1 MNRGPYVEVNMS
13 EYLKKAVKTA
23 ATDDTETRS
32 VVEAMLDDVRHRR
45 ESAAREYAAKL
56 DRWDKDVVVPT
67 EQVRER
73 IKEIPQSVRDDF
85 QFARDQVFGFAV
97 KQRESMHEFSTELFP
112 GVRLGQKLIPCGCA
126 GCYVPGGRFAHA
138 ASAIMS
144 IATAKAAGVPY
155 VVACSPAR
163 DDRGINP
170 YVLYAMS
177 ICSPDVILTL
187 GGVQAIAA
195 MAFGLFTG
203 KPADIIVGPGNRYV
217 AEAKRLLYGEVG
229 IDVFAGPSES
239 LVLADAQAD
248 PRIIAVDLMSQAEHG
263 YDSPVCLVTD
273 SRSLASA
280 VLELMPVVIAELP
293 EPQVAK
299 SCWDNYGEVILCRDR
314 NEMAEVAD
322 ELAMEHVQVMA
333 GDPEWWLGRLRNY
346 GSLFLGEGSTVSYGD
361 KTSGPNHILP
371 TKRAARYS
379 GGLSVGKF
387 IKTVTYQEV
396 SPAANRRIGA
406 VASRISRLEGMEGH
420 ARAADIRLRKY
431 FSEEKFDF
439 NVYRPRP

>member
-1 MNRGPYVEVNMS
+1 
-13 EYLKKAVKTA
+13 
-23 ATDDTETRS
+23 
-32 VVEAMLDDVRHRR
+32 
-45 ESAAREYAAKL
+45 
-56 DRWDKDVVVPT
+56 
-67 EQVRER
+67 
-73 IKEIPQSVRDDF
+73 
-85 QFARDQVFGFAV
+85 
-97 KQRESMHEFSTELFP
+97 
-112 GVRLGQKLIPCGCA
+112 
-126 GCYVPGGRFAHA
+126 
-138 ASAIMS
+138 
-144 IATAKAAGVPY
+144 
-155 VVACSPAR
+155 
-163 DDRGINP
+163 
-170 YVLYAMS
+170 
-177 ICSPDVILTL
+177 
-187 GGVQAIAA
+187 
-195 MAFGLFTG
+195 
-203 KPADIIVGPGNRYV
+203 V

-248 PRIIAVDLMSQAEHG
+248 PHIIAVDLMSQAEHG

-273 SRSLASA
+273 SRPLASA
-280 VLELMPVVIAELP
+280 VLELMPAVIAELP

-322 ELAMEHVQVMA
+322 ELSMEHVQVMA

-420 ARAADIRLRKY
+420 ARAADIRLWKY
-431 FSEEKFDF
+431 FPEEKFDF
-439 NVYRPRP
+439 KVYRPRS